1 MNTGRFLWVGTVFLL
16 LASGELFAQS
26 SIDSRVQKLEE
37 TVRAL
42 ERRVAALEDQLRE
55 RNASHDLAPPSA
67 APAPLPIPRA
77 DPTTVASDK
86 AKWRKLRRGM
96 SEGDVEQ
103 LLGSPT
109 RVDAFKS
116 GAVWHYGWMGQVQFD
131 GNARLESW
139 HEP

>member
-55 RNASHDLAPPSA
+55 RNASHDLAPALPAPPSA
-67 APAPLPIPRA
+67 APP
-77 DPTTVASDK
+77 TVASDK